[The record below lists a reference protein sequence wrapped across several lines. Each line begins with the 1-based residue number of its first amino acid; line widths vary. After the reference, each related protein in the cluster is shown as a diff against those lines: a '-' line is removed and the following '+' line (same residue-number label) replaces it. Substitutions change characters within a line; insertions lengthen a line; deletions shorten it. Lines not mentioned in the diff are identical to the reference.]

1 MLPWAQSVSFGGP
14 DLREF
19 YIVTGS
25 SFANPSNLTEN
36 TGMIFRSRPKV
47 AGQPKPPTP
56 SASHYC
62 NRAFSRGPAKSRKA
76 RSFSGTSFPPPCSRL
91 TGCGDG
97 SKLSRI
103 SVSLPSA
110 TARAT

>member
-25 SFANPSNLTEN
+25 SSANPSNLTEN
-36 TGMIFRSRPKV
+36 TGMIFRTRPNV

-56 SASHYC
+56 F
-62 NRAFSRGPAKSRKA
+62 R
-76 RSFSGTSFPPPCSRL
+76 
-91 TGCGDG
+91 
-97 SKLSRI
+97 
-103 SVSLPSA
+103 
-110 TARAT
+110 